1 LPACQAIGK
10 IAAIVATTANV
21 IVGTPICRRS
31 SYAVDRF
38 LCNQQEIQRH
48 HPSSEL
54 VLSTSEL
61 DFAGVLRN
69 RIASLQLRGTVIQH
83 QVVKPDHARS
93 RLWDIA
99 CGREAIR
106 KHVLSQTQA
115 RHLLFLDA
123 DMTFEPAVIGI
134 LEREIRGCGAVFSGY
149 PLRDYG
155 TGLAGAGCVML
166 AREIMERLQFRCY
179 EFKNGET
186 IFEDNVLEMDLFRLG
201 GRARKGFFVAIT
213 HYTSP
218 TEARHV
224 TPQPLG
230 LARRAVNLGVI
241 RYVLIRASILV
252 RCNIPWRMKVFLNR
266 FIST

>member
-1 LPACQAIGK
+1 M
-10 IAAIVATTANV
+10 
-21 IVGTPICRRS
+21 GTPICRRGG
-31 SYAVDRF
+31 YAVDRF
-38 LCNQQEIQRH
+38 LCNQQEVQQQH
-48 HPSSEL
+48 GSSEL

-61 DFAGVLRN
+61 DFAEALRA
-69 RIASLQLRGTVIQH
+69 RVASLQLRGTVIHH
-83 QVVKPDHARS
+83 QVVKPEHARS

-106 KHVLSQTQA
+106 KHVLLGTQA

-123 DMTFEPAVIGI
+123 DMTFEPTVIGTM
-134 LEREIRGCGAVFSGY
+134 EREIRGCGAVFSGY

-166 AREIMERLQFRCY
+166 TREVLERLRFRCY

-201 GRARKGFFVAIT
+201 VRARKGFFVAIT

-218 TEARHV
+218 TEARH
-224 TPQPLG
+224 TAPQPLG
-230 LARRAVNLGVI
+230 LARRAVNIGAF
-241 RYVLIRASILV
+241 RYGLIRASILL

-266 FIST
+266 FVSM